1 MIYTLTTTT
10 QYEVKIQRS
19 HFIAFLFPVQ
29 TTEQVRDILS
39 EHNKEYGNATHNCYA
54 YVLGSKQ
61 QTQYY
66 SDAGEPSGTA
76 GKPILNAILRK
87 ELTNVLAIVTRYYG
101 GVKLGVKGLIEAYG
115 QSVQAAIEASHSIV
129 YKETLSLNGEC
140 EYSSLDS
147 LKYRIED
154 LGADLEA
161 TEYSQRVTV
170 KITVPVDALEDLK
183 EILKSYATT
192 TKFEI

>member
-1 MIYTLTTTT
+1 MVYTLTSTT

-19 HFIAFLFPVQ
+19 LFIAFLFPVE

-39 EHNKEYGNATHNCYA
+39 EHNKEYANATHNCYA
-54 YVLGSKQ
+54 YAIGGKQ
-61 QTQYY
+61 QIQYY

-76 GKPILNAILRK
+76 GKPMLNAILRK

-115 QSVQAAIEASHSIV
+115 QCVQSAIEISTPVI
-129 YKETLSLNGEC
+129 YQETVSLNGEC
-140 EYSSLDS
+140 EYSILDS
-147 LKYRIED
+147 LKYRIEE

-161 TEYSQRVTV
+161 IEYSQRVTV
-170 KITVPVDALEDLK
+170 KITVHVDALEDLK
-183 EILKSYATT
+183 MILDSFTT
-192 TKFEI
+192 MTKFEI